1 VGGRTAMFLDDVR
14 LLACQAPTGAGAAS
28 CAPVTTCCTPAG
40 SPGSP
45 TTGPIIV
52 IPVAPATA
60 PAAAAGALA
69 PMGTFTPEVTRVAL
83 ALTPQ
88 PTPTSRSSIDSR
100 VTPTPTPAP
109 PLLTRLWRQFS
120 SRLPQG
126 WQRALLVAVLALALL
141 VLVWRATRGSTDGA

>member
-1 VGGRTAMFLDDVR
+1 MFLDDVR
-14 LLACQAPTGAGAAS
+14 LLACQAPTGAGATS

-40 SPGSP
+40 SPGGP
-45 TTGPIIV
+45 TTGPMTV
-52 IPVAPATA
+52 TPVALVTA
-60 PAAAAGALA
+60 PAAPATTPAAAAMAPLGA
-69 PMGTFTPEVTRVAL
+69 FTPEVTRVAL